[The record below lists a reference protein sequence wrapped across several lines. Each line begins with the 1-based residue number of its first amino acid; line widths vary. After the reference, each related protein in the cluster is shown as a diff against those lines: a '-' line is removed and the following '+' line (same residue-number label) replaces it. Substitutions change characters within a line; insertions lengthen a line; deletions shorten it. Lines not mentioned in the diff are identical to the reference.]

1 MAVQYRNT
9 ISGMVVTLDAPDR
22 TYDNHPR
29 WRRVEG
35 DDAGGDAAAAPF
47 TTGARASDPAAPA
60 GNAST
65 EEWQAYAIAR
75 GMPAEEAN
83 TATRKELRE
92 RYG

>member
-9 ISGMVVTLDAPDR
+9 ISGMVVTLDGPDR
-22 TYDNHPR
+22 TYENHPR

-35 DDAGGDAAAAPF
+35 EQSPNAVAAPF
-47 TTGARASDPAAPA
+47 TTGTRGAIPAAPA

-65 EEWQAYAIAR
+65 EEWQAYAITR
-75 GMPAEEAN
+75 GMPAEEAR
-83 TATRKELRE
+83 ASTRKDLRE